1 MSEQDNNVNAPTQE
15 IVETTDNDT
24 VEQKLGDILPETKP
38 DEVVEQKPEEKK
50 PDDSVALGKFLAEK
64 KARKALEKKV
74 KELEDAINSE
84 VEDDDDDD
92 SLSTDIKS
100 LAKEFDVDEKFLKK
114 LTTSVKSDLR
124 KEYDEKLKPIT
135 EKNKETKF
143 NEVFSKHFTETID
156 SMPEYKSVVN
166 ADVIKSL
173 SRDPQN
179 AHLTMRELVEKTYG
193 NALGG
198 KRTIETTV
206 PHGGKEP
213 QNVDYERAQKD
224 SAYFNDVMSDSD
236 SKKKYNEQMLKR
248 IAGSI

>member
-1 MSEQDNNVNAPTQE
+1 MSEQDNTVNEPTQE
-15 IVETTDNDT
+15 IVEPTDNDT

-38 DEVVEQKPEEKK
+38 DEVVEQKPEDKK
-50 PDDSVALGKFLAEK
+50 PDDSVALAKFLAEK

-74 KELEDAINSE
+74 KEYEAIINSE
-84 VEDDDDDD
+84 VEDDDED

-100 LAKEFDVDEKFLKK
+100 IAKEYDVDEKFLKK
-114 LTTSVKSDLR
+114 LSTSLKSEIR

-135 EKNKETKF
+135 QKEKENQF
-143 NEVFSKHFTETID
+143 NQVFQKHFTETID

-179 AHLTMRELVEKTYG
+179 ANLTMRELVEKTYS

-206 PHGGKEP
+206 PNGGKDP
-213 QNVDYERAQKD
+213 QNIDFDKAQKD
-224 SAYFNDVMSDSD
+224 PEYYAQIMADPSQKD
-236 SKKKYNEQMLKR
+236 KYNSEMMRRFQR
-248 IAGSI
+248 GF